1 MLQVFRCFAF
11 ILRSSNIFLF
21 VVGGRT
27 KLFNTTPHLISLHS
41 PFCCEIKK
49 YVIEVLTEPTGKL
62 YFEGQELST
71 I

>member
-1 MLQVFRCFAF
+1 
-11 ILRSSNIFLF
+11 LF